1 MVRIQIKF
9 TDDAVVLVNAFQNRV
24 VNDGGIFE
32 AFDCCTSI
40 LESLGI
46 NGGTGGYL
54 DVKDSTAF
62 PLNFSIGDIRDI
74 SKRTGSFS
82 KTITLVGNS
91 NNNNLL
97 NHYYD
102 VNIQAGTFDINQLT
116 SCDVIQ
122 DGIPVMINA
131 TLQLISI
138 KKSQLTSAYEQ
149 IVEYEVLV
157 KENRGTFFTDISNK
171 YLTDIDFSDLDHEV
185 TAPIVIATF
194 NNTVADSYK
203 YVMPFNI
210 DNQYQLNWFKPA
222 IYAKVYFDRIFIDAG
237 YSYDWADL
245 LDARFDKLLIPYNGD
260 QNIIDWS
267 DYKVMAENR
276 IWDHTILQ
284 LTDTTNIITQLSG
297 FDTVTTGWTEVLDP
311 ANIFDPSNGEYT
323 TPQWVGINSGESY
336 QYQAT
341 VAGEVS
347 LNVTRKCVI
356 PSGNFPLPVVSYRYK
371 PYLRV
376 MVGTAVNIKC
386 YGQSIDLPVLGVY
399 DVGLLPILSFNQV
412 FTFNAT
418 TDGSGG
424 INYNEVQIVQ
434 AGVDVFR
441 VLNDGSESNTLNI
454 FGSNNIPWQ
463 KFTGSGSWSPPQII
477 LDIAAID
484 LTIRPSD
491 NIPLNSGITTMNSFI
506 PEKIKQSD
514 FIKSIFMMYNLYAT
528 SDPQSETNLI
538 LIHRDEYYDSGKAV
552 DWTNKL
558 MKDKEQSIIFIP
570 ELNNKKLRLTYK
582 ADTDSPNTVYT
593 DVTKEV
599 YGQAEVTFENE
610 YVKGID
616 VKELIF
622 SPTPVQPTIFAAF
635 LPLLNGA
642 SPKTNIR
649 ILYDNGEVIAQNVVI
664 NHGYGDT
671 TDTNGAYPYLSHF
684 GGPSP
689 TNPEFDINF
698 APCQYY
704 YYQVSQN
711 TNNNLYNSYWRR
723 TVAQINGGKLLTAY
737 FLLNEVD
744 IQLMEL
750 NDKIRIDNSWWSINK
765 VIDYN
770 ANNLQPTK
778 VELISLETEIDL
790 PAFFSGTIL
799 PVGPGSGDQ
808 TISILG
814 GYNDETN
821 VTTDN
826 KNAIIIGSG
835 NTVGDGLKTLVVG
848 NGHNVDQ
855 DGVVTTNL
863 RVTGTINDRP
873 VSEMLPT
880 YTKYVALISQVT
892 TNAPTVI
899 ELENSIGPIV
909 WTRSAVGV
917 YHGTLVGAFTT
928 SKTTTTLSNVT
939 ADNIVRI
946 INDNDTIFI
955 RTSNL
960 HSPTAVLQDTNLVNN
975 TIEIRVYE

>member
-1 MVRIQIKF
+1 MVRIQLKF

-24 VNDGGIFE
+24 VNDGGVFE
-32 AFDCCTSI
+32 AFDCCTST
-40 LESLGI
+40 LKSLGI
-46 NGGTGGYL
+46 NGVTGGYL

-185 TAPIVIATF
+185 TAPIVISTF
-194 NNTVADSYK
+194 DNTVADSYK

-210 DNQYQLNWFKPA
+210 DEQYQLNWFKPA
-222 IYAKVYFDRIFIDAG
+222 IYAKVYFDRIFTDAG

-267 DYKVMAENR
+267 DYKVVAEKAAFNELKTQ
-276 IWDHTILQ
+276 TILGTANWTA
-284 LTDTTNIITQLSG
+284 LTQFPMEARDL
-297 FDTVTTGWTEVLDP
+297 TTGWSETLD
-311 ANIFDPSNGEYT
+311 AQNLFNTTNGQYT
-323 TPQWVGINSGESY
+323 TPQWVGIGSGESY
-336 QYQAT
+336 IYEVTIAGELSLNFNTSVRLYPDGIAAYRVFLRVKVQGFGNVKCYLPDLIYSDDVNYFATPT
-341 VAGEVS
+341 VAS
-347 LNVTRKCVI
+347 L
-356 PSGNFPLPVVSYRYK
+356 
-371 PYLRV
+371 
-376 MVGTAVNIKC
+376 GT
-386 YGQSIDLPVLGVY
+386 
-399 DVGLLPILSFNQV
+399 FNHV

-418 TDGSGG
+418 TDGIGGGG
-424 INYNEVQIVQ
+424 IDINDIQIMQ
-434 AGVDVFR
+434 IGVDV
-441 VLNDGSESNTLNI
+441 VNTFSVSGDIYNTFVYWQPQTGTTPQTPNI
-454 FGSNNIPWQ
+454 D
-463 KFTGSGSWSPPQII
+463 
-477 LDIAAID
+477 LDITSFD
-484 LTIRPSD
+484 VTIRPSD

-622 SPTPVQPTIFAAF
+622 SPTPVQPTSFGAF

-649 ILYDNGEVIAQNVVI
+649 ILYDNGEVVAQNVVI

-671 TDTNGAYPYLSHF
+671 TPTNGAYPYLSHF
-684 GGPSP
+684 GGPNP
-689 TNPEFDINF
+689 FNPELDINF

-704 YYQVSQN
+704 YYQVAQN

-770 ANNLQPTK
+770 ANYLQPTK

-790 PAFFSGTIL
+790 PNFFGGTIL
-799 PVGPGSGDQ
+799 PVGPGSGYQ
-808 TISILG
+808 TKSILD

-835 NTVGDGLKTLVVG
+835 NTVGDGLRALVVG
-848 NGHNVDQ
+848 
-855 DGVVTTNL
+855 DGLSIENDGIATTNIT
-863 RVTGTINDRP
+863 VTNTINGRAAND
-873 VSEMLPT
+873 MLRN
-880 YTKYVALISQVT
+880 YERYIALITQTST
-892 TNAPTVI
+892 SAPTVI
-899 ELENSIGPIV
+899 ELENTIGPIV
-909 WTRSAVGV
+909 WSRKTTGEYS
-917 YHGTLVGAFTT
+917 GTLSGAFTAN
-928 SKTTTTLSNVT
+928 KTYATISNALADGIVMISTTAS
-939 ADNIVRI
+939 DINII
-946 INDNDTIFI
+946 T
-955 RTSNL
+955 TNL
-960 HSPTAVLQDTNLVNN
+960 HSPIAVAHDGHLNNN
-975 TIEIRVYE
+975 TLEIRVYE

>member
-1 MVRIQIKF
+1 MVRIQLKF
-9 TDDAVVLVNAFQNRV
+9 IDDAVVLVNAFQNRV
-24 VNDGGIFE
+24 VNDGGVFE
-32 AFDCCTSI
+32 AFDCCTST

-54 DVKDSTAF
+54 DVKDSTSF

-171 YLTDIDFSDLDHEV
+171 YLTDIDFSDLDHV
-185 TAPIVIATF
+185 VDATVVIDSF

-210 DNQYQLNWFKPA
+210 DEQYQLNWFKPA
-222 IYAKVYFDRIFIDAG
+222 IYAKVYFDRIFTDAG

-267 DYKVMAENR
+267 DYKVVAEGLFAFTKTYASPFQQAFNTS
-276 IWDHTILQ
+276 I
-284 LTDTTNIITQLSG
+284 N
-297 FDTVTTGWTEVLDP
+297 TGWTEVSDL
-311 ANIFDPSNGEYT
+311 ANIFDPATGEYT
-323 TPQWVGINSGESY
+323 TPQWTGANAGQSY

-341 VAGEVS
+341 ITGTVQLENTTAEDIYTNPGQRAYV
-347 LNVTRKCVI
+347 
-356 PSGNFPLPVVSYRYK
+356 
-371 PYLRV
+371 PYFAV
-376 MVGTAVNIKC
+376 KVGTHVNVIC
-386 YGQSIDLPVLGVY
+386 QSSS
-399 DVGLLPILSFNQV
+399 GLIVNYPSASKFLAGTFSSTYTFTEV

-418 TDGSGG
+418 TDGIVG
-424 INYNEVQIVQ
+424 INYADIQIVQ
-434 AGVDVFR
+434 AGVDIKTV
-441 VLNDGSESNTLNI
+441 NSNGTIN
-454 FGSNNIPWQ
+454 FGSGNTTGLAYWQNATNN
-463 KFTGSGSWSPPQII
+463 FSGSAPDII
-477 LDIAAID
+477 LDLTSID

-582 ADTDSPNTVYT
+582 ADTDSPNKVYT
-593 DVTKEV
+593 DVTREV
-599 YGQAEVTFENE
+599 YGQVEVTFENE

-622 SPTPVQPTIFAAF
+622 SPTPVQPTVFGAF

-642 SPKTNIR
+642 SPKSNIR
-649 ILYDNGEVIAQNVVI
+649 ILYDNGEVVAQNVVI
-664 NHGYGDT
+664 NHGYGST

-689 TNPEFDINF
+689 FNPEFDINF

-704 YYQVSQN
+704 YYQVAQN

-770 ANNLQPTK
+770 ANYLQPTK

-790 PAFFSGTIL
+790 PAFFSGTTT
-799 PVGPGSGDQ
+799 PVGPGDGSQ
-808 TISILG
+808 IQSIMNT
-814 GYNDETN
+814 YRSTTN
-821 VTTDN
+821 VTTNNNDS
-826 KNAIIIGSG
+826 IIIGSG
-835 NTVGDGLKTLVVG
+835 NVVGDGLRALVVG
-848 NGHNVDQ
+848 
-855 DGVVTTNL
+855 DGLTVENDGIATTNL
-863 RVTGTINDRP
+863 TVTNTINGRAAND
-873 VSEMLPT
+873 MLRN
-880 YTKYVALISQVT
+880 YERYIALITQTST
-892 TNAPTVI
+892 SAPTVI
-899 ELENSIGPIV
+899 ELENTIGPII
-909 WTRSAVGV
+909 WTRKTTGEYS
-917 YHGTLVGAFTT
+917 GTLSGAFTAN
-928 SKTTTTLSNVT
+928 KTYATISQTLADSIVMISTTAS
-939 ADNIVRI
+939 DINII
-946 INDNDTIFI
+946 T
-955 RTSNL
+955 TNL
-960 HSPTAVLQDTNLVNN
+960 HSPIAVAHDGHLNNN
-975 TIEIRVYE
+975 TLEIRVYE